1 MANKISV
8 LIDVATDKAR
18 SSIKSLRK
26 EMADADTLFGKAKV
40 GLKGGLETL
49 KANAG
54 AFAVS
59 AGAALVAFGV
69 KAIGAFQD
77 TARAALEL
85 SKSTGLGI
93 EEASRWIAVADDMG
107 VSAGDLQTALAKL
120 PKTLDAAKWAKY
132 GIDVRDATG
141 AMRPMNQI
149 LLDALDVLGR
159 IPDETERAK
168 AGADLLGR
176 GFASLAPMVGK
187 TRAEYEKMLGA
198 VEDGQVITAK
208 ESDRAERLRLAQDKL
223 ADALGEVTLAVGDLL
238 AGPAGELLNF
248 LAEAITLT
256 AKLSDEMSEA
266 LGGGVRDAV
275 DYADELDKYVRKLK
289 DMGMASDDIDVMVEA
304 WKRNHKATT
313 QQIEDA
319 EKLAAMW
326 RRLNDWV
333 TTTPGD
339 IWRDLNRGFARTP
352 AVAVPAAS
360 AIDGIAGAAG
370 NATRETN
377 GFRHAYDLLTGEL
390 SDRTAWLDM
399 DDAFADY
406 SRGLWTGTLKGREAE
421 RGLIDLKGKMLDY
434 VGTLNTIPPAK
445 RSEIIAMINR
455 GALAEA
461 KRQLDDVERD
471 RQITIWVHANVS
483 GAGAALGLIGLRGRA
498 RGGRAGSDGAI
509 AGENY
514 RPELVDGRL
523 VTGPTYVPPGSRV
536 TSETDTA
543 AMLRR
548 SSQTVTHNS
557 YVTVNMPAGVDPS
570 GVARAIQ
577 KYARRNGTL

>member
-40 GLKGGLETL
+40 GLKGGLDTL

-120 PKTLDAAKWAKY
+120 PRTLDAAKWAKY
-132 GIDVRDATG
+132 GIDVRDASG

-149 LLDALDVLGR
+149 LLDALDVLGK
-159 IPDETERAK
+159 IPNETERAK
-168 AGADLLGR
+168 AGTDLLGR
-176 GFASLAPMVGK
+176 GFASIAPLVGK

-198 VEDGQVITAK
+198 VEDGQVITAE
-208 ESDRAERLRLAQDKL
+208 ESRKSEDLRKALDKL
-223 ADALGEVTLAVGDLL
+223 QDALNEVTLAVGGLL
-238 AGPAGELLNF
+238 SGPAGDFVDF
-248 LAEAITLT
+248 L
-256 AKLSDEMSEA
+256 
-266 LGGGVRDAV
+266 G
-275 DYADELDKYVRKLK
+275 
-289 DMGMASDDIDVMVEA
+289 DVVSGA
-304 WKRNHKATT
+304 TKAT
-313 QQIEDA
+313 DA
-319 EKLAAMW
+319 IGKIPGAVGAMETAFNPVLGAKSAWDSLTDSVTWHADMVATLPPKYGSLADA
-326 RRLNDWV
+326 
-333 TTTPGD
+333 
-339 IWRDLNRGFARTP
+339 WRDLNRGFGRAPDAAATAAR
-352 AVAVPAAS
+352 
-360 AIDGIAGAAG
+360 AIDGIAGAASD
-370 NATRETN
+370 AARETN
-377 GFRHAYDLLTGEL
+377 DFRHAYDLLTGEL

-399 DDAFADY
+399 DDAFAEY
-406 SRGLWTGTLKGREAE
+406 SRGLWTGTLKGRDAE

-434 VGTLNTIPPAK
+434 IGTLNTIPPAK

-461 KRQLDDVERD
+461 KRLLDSIERD
-471 RQITIWVHANVS
+471 KQVTIWVKANMS
-483 GAGAALGLIGLRGRA
+483 GAGAALGLIGLPRRA
-498 RGGRAGSDGAI
+498 RGGRAGSEGAI

-523 VTGPTYVPPGSRV
+523 VAGPTYVPPGSRV

-548 SSQTVTHNS
+548 SSQHVTHNS

-570 GVARAIQ
+570 GVARALT